1 MKVIFDANGGD
12 NPKEI
17 IKGAVD
23 ASNEFNIDII
33 FVGEENFINDC

>member
-23 ASNEFNIDII
+23 ASNEFNICLLYTSPSPRD
-33 FVGEENFINDC
+33 